1 MPDSPAGC
9 RRAALHAEAWDYF
22 PATPPASRI
31 CRASTH
37 RAFFPPR
44 LRVSAFHCI
53 ATALSKHTD
62 ILDEYHAL
70 EARVFVSLHDFTD
83 EKFDALALDIHA
95 FQRRHNEP
103 FARWCGTLPEP
114 KTWREIPAVPQ
125 AMFKRFRLSCFP
137 AKLTP
142 VTFRT
147 SGTTGETRGEHHLAD
162 AALYE
167 ASILAG
173 WQRLRLPRLPAL
185 FLAQT
190 PDEAPDSSLTHM
202 FGVLAGGA
210 TRRAT
215 FNIRADADALRKLAA
230 RGPCAIFGTALA
242 FLALFERMGDARV
255 RLPRGS
261 FAFETGGYKGSGR
274 DIPKAELYVN
284 FLTHLGL
291 RADSVWNEYGMTELS
306 SQAYTRGLGRPHTA
320 PPWLRALV
328 VNPETGAEVPVG
340 GSGVLR
346 LFDLANVGSVLAIQ
360 TADLAVRRKDAFEL
374 LGRDPAAIPRGCSRR
389 ADELLRGVRAPA
401 VITHVSKSAVPN
413 PRAHQLPDTASRA
426 RALAKAASA
435 FPFLGKVT
443 ARGLLALV
451 ASELGHASVLD
462 RFVPQDRRRV
472 RALAPCFLLHVLS
485 SNTPAAALQTLLRGL
500 LLGSTNFCKLPSG
513 GIAEVD
519 EFVSRLPRALA
530 ARVHLSSELSQLW
543 LIAANAAVLFGRDET
558 VAALRAMLRP
568 GIPVLA
574 HGHKLSLAMVTDDP
588 HFRSVNGAA
597 RDVCMFDQHG
607 CLSPHVILVR
617 KSGALTVHSYAQ
629 QLAQALARFER
640 HTPRGALTLSEA
652 NSIRTL
658 RDETT
663 FRAANGEPL
672 ELLAS
677 ADTAWTVVV
686 DHTDQMPLS
695 PGNRVVF
702 VKPLS
707 CNLFK
712 LFERKHSHLS
722 TCGIWPVNAANRDLA
737 AALGFTR
744 ICAIGKMQQPPLDWH
759 HDGQQVL
766 APLVRW
772 VDCEP

>member
-1 MPDSPAGC
+1 M
-9 RRAALHAEAWDYF
+9 
-22 PATPPASRI
+22 
-31 CRASTH
+31 
-37 RAFFPPR
+37 
-44 LRVSAFHCI
+44 
-53 ATALSKHTD
+53 SKHTD

-70 EARVFVSLHDFTD
+70 EARMFVSLHDFT
-83 EKFDALALDIHA
+83 EEEFGALALDIHA
-95 FQRRHNEP
+95 FQRRHNAP
-103 FARWCGTLPEP
+103 FARWCDTLPEP

-147 SGTTGETRGEHHLAD
+147 SGTTGEARGEHHFAD
-162 AALYE
+162 TALYE

-185 FLAQT
+185 FLAQH
-190 PDEAPDSSLTHM
+190 PEEVPDSSLTHM
-202 FGVLAGGA
+202 FGVLAG
-210 TRRAT
+210 RAT
-215 FNIRADADALRKLAA
+215 GRCKFDMRADADALRELAA

-242 FLALFERMGDARV
+242 FLALFERMGTERV

-274 DIPKAELYVN
+274 DIPKGDLYVN

-291 RADSVWNEYGMTELS
+291 RTDSVWNEYGMTELS
-306 SQAYTRGLGRPHTA
+306 SQAYTRGLGRPHIT

-328 VNPETGAEVPVG
+328 VDPETGAEAPVG

-346 LFDLANVGSVLAIQ
+346 LFDLANVGSALAIQ
-360 TADLAVRRKDAFEL
+360 TADLAVRHKDGFSL

-389 ADELLRGVRAPA
+389 ADEILTATSSA
-401 VITHVSKSAVPN
+401 VAARIVVQTPSATADRNRSGTQIGMQKSAQKKPGVIP
-413 PRAHQLPDTASRA
+413 LPDAAARA

-451 ASELGHASVLD
+451 ASELGHASVFD
-462 RFVPQDRRRV
+462 RFVEQGRRHV
-472 RALAPCFLLHVLS
+472 RAIAPQRILHVLS
-485 SNTPAAALQTLLRGL
+485 GNTPAAALQTILRGL
-500 LLGSTNFCKLPSG
+500 LLGSENLCKLPSG

-519 EFVSRLPRALA
+519 DFVSRLPRALA
-530 ARVHLSSELSQLW
+530 QRVHLSRKLPESW
-543 LIAANAAVLFGRDET
+543 LIAADAAVLFGRDET
-558 VAALRAMLRP
+558 IAALRPMLRP

-574 HGHKLSLAMVTDDP
+574 HGHKLSLAMVSDDP
-588 HFRSVNGAA
+588 QFRSVSGAA
-597 RDVCMFDQHG
+597 RDVATFDQQG
-607 CLSPHVILVR
+607 CLSPHAIFVKER
-617 KSGALTVHSYAQ
+617 GAFTAESYARR
-629 QLAQALARFER
+629 LAGAMARIEK
-640 HTPRGALTLSEA
+640 HTPRRPLTISEA
-652 NSIRTL
+652 NTIRAL
-658 RDETT
+658 RGETA

-672 ELLAS
+672 ELLAC
-677 ADTAWTVVV
+677 AGTEWTVIV
-686 DHTDQMPLS
+686 DRTDRILLS

-702 VKPLS
+702 VKPLPRDFS
-707 CNLFK
+707 TL
-712 LFERKHSHLS
+712 LAPHHTHLS

-737 AALGFTR
+737 ATLGFTR

-759 HDGQQVL
+759 HDGQPVL

-772 VDCEP
+772 VDCEA